1 MSIERI
7 PMNSEAKLQLSW
19 SHSKSYVGRTI
30 KRKIHKTKLAA
41 YVKIMN
47 SRALGFLTKKT
58 KPEATFVR

>member
-1 MSIERI
+1 
-7 PMNSEAKLQLSW
+7 MNSEVKLPLSW

-30 KRKIHKTKLAA
+30 REIYKTKLAA

-47 SRALGFLTKKT
+47 SCALGFLTKKT